1 MPSEVRAAYRRN
13 RTITMNRF
21 AFALV
26 SLVALLLVARAPG
39 VPAPAG
45 SAKTS
50 IIAAIPLARMSPD
63 DVFYKIRDVFRSHRP
78 PPTYE
83 TYTLVR
89 QNNDAEGYPD
99 YATSYTFHIW
109 ARSTDK
115 AALGR
120 KISQLRAI
128 GQLEFMRPQF
138 NSVDAPEDQ
147 PELADPGPP
156 TADLFEPAPVHPHPI
171 SWVPT
176 PEAAQTPS
184 LQVIAHE
191 RYVFNLDY
199 YVISV
204 GMDDGMIH
212 VVLAPRRDPE
222 RNRLRELWADPRTW
236 ELRKVMATDRLEA
249 CDGRHCQI
257 YPTMFTITM
266 GHLDGV
272 PIVTHIHGVVGGGYN
287 GDDQIVEY
295 SFNDITFPKDL
306 PDWYFNASDYSEHV
320 TDAPT

>member
-1 MPSEVRAAYRRN
+1 MPSEVRARRRRN
-13 RTITMNRF
+13 RISRMNRY
-21 AFALV
+21 AFAPLCLAAFV
-26 SLVALLLVARAPG
+26 LVARAPG
-39 VPAPAG
+39 VRAT
-45 SAKTS
+45 TS
-50 IIAAIPLARMSPD
+50 TQLPAAIARMSPNA
-63 DVFYKIRDVFRSHRP
+63 VFYKIRDVFRSHRP
-78 PPTYE
+78 PPPYE

-109 ARSTDK
+109 VRTSDK

-120 KISQLRAI
+120 KISQLGAI

-176 PEAAQTPS
+176 PEPSQTPS

-191 RYVFNLDY
+191 RYEFNLDY
-199 YVISV
+199 WVISV
-204 GMDDGMIH
+204 GMDDGLLH

-222 RNRLRELWADPRTW
+222 RNRLRELWADPKTF

-249 CDGRHCQI
+249 CDGPHRCQI
-257 YPTMFTITM
+257 YPTMFTITI
-266 GHLDGV
+266 GHLDGIPV
-272 PIVTHIHGVVGGGYN
+272 VTHIHGVVGGGYN

-295 SFNDITFPKDL
+295 SFNDITFPKEL
-306 PDWYFNASDYSEHV
+306 PDWYFDASDYAQHV